1 MIVCKQCGVELD
13 EQMQVCPLCETS
25 VMDGGR
31 VNKKFSADVRDE
43 KVKPTLLKRVLWQI
57 ACVLLLSAIVATLII
72 DLSRLGYVTWSIYPV
87 TISLILFSYSSL
99 IVLWRAKPVIQLLA
113 AWLVSGALLIAVK
126 LFTGDDWP
134 IRLALPIL
142 CAVNGI
148 CMLLISILSKLK
160 VKGLNILAIMFLAI
174 GVLCLLIEGIL
185 SLYFKDQMVLD
196 WSVIVAASLLPVT
209 AAVIFIHLRTR
220 NNKDIQKIF
229 HT

>member
-43 KVKPTLLKRVLWQI
+43 KLKPTLLKRVLWQI

-142 CAVNGI
+142 CGVNVI
-148 CMLLISILSKLK
+148 CMLLISILSRLK
-160 VKGLNILAIMFLAI
+160 VKGVNVLAIMFVAI
-174 GVLCLLIEGIL
+174 AVLCVLIEGVL
-185 SLYFKDQMVLD
+185 SLYLKDQMVLN
-196 WSVIVAASLLPVT
+196 WSVIVAACLLPVT
-209 AAVIFIHLRTR
+209 AAVVYIHLRTR
-220 NNKDIQKIF
+220 NNKDLQKIF